1 MRVMQHI
8 RHIWP
13 TVKDIADDLG
23 IPYTTAHSWGVRGR
37 IPADYDLDLI
47 EAARKRGKRLTLEEL
62 AEARRAAVTQSADHP
77 PAHGNATPAGQEGA
91 R

>member
-1 MRVMQHI
+1 MQHI

-23 IPYTTAHSWGVRGR
+23 VPYTTAHSWGVRGR

-47 EAARKRGKRLTLEEL
+47 EAAKKRGKLLTLEEL
-62 AEARRAAVTQSADHP
+62 AEARRIAVTQNADHP
-77 PAHGNATPAGQEGA
+77 PAHAHDGQPDQGAGQ
-91 R
+91 